1 MESFDFKDLNLS
13 LEESREIIEFLA
25 RKRGFNNYKYKSNN

>member
-13 LEESREIIEFLA
+13 SEESRDIIEFLA
-25 RKRGFNNYKYKSNN
+25 RKRGANIYKYK